1 MKRSESAIVS
11 TLASTPASTRRAAPV
26 VSATLL
32 AAALATVVVACG
44 YHAAGHSD
52 LLPKTIQSVCIPAF
66 KNSSMKYKLADRL
79 PEALSMEFIARTRYH
94 ITTDC
99 ANADAVLTG
108 YINNY
113 LYYPTVFDPTTGRAS
128 AVDMRLY
135 LTVSLTE
142 RATKKV
148 LFTRSNM
155 EVRERYEISVDPR
168 AYFDESDAGLAR
180 VAKTVAQQLVSAILE
195 NF

>member
-1 MKRSESAIVS
+1 MKFNVSAIVS
-11 TLASTPASTRRAAPV
+11 MLLSTRRAAAV
-26 VSATLL
+26 VPAALV
-32 AAALATVVVACG
+32 AAALVSVVSACG

-52 LLPKTIQSVCIPAF
+52 LLPKTIQTVCIPAF
-66 KNSSMKYKLADRL
+66 RNTSMKYKLSDRL
-79 PEALSMEFIARTRYH
+79 PEALSMEFISRTRYH

-99 ANADAVLTG
+99 ANADAVLNG
-108 YINNY
+108 SVNNY

-135 LTVSLTE
+135 LTVSLVE

-148 LFTRSNM
+148 LFTRANM

-168 AYFDESDAGLAR
+168 AYFDESDAALAR

>member
-1 MKRSESAIVS
+1 MKCNASAIVP
-11 TLASTPASTRRAAPV
+11 TLFCSRRAA
-26 VSATLL
+26 ALL
-32 AAALATVVVACG
+32 AAALASILCACG

-52 LLPKTIQSVCIPAF
+52 LLPKTIQTVCIPAF
-66 KNSSMKYKLADRL
+66 QNSSMKYKLTDRL
-79 PEALSMEFIARTRYH
+79 PEALSMEFISRTRYH

-108 YINNY
+108 SVNNY
-113 LYYPTVFDPTTGRAS
+113 IYYPTVYDPSTGRAS
-128 AVDMRLY
+128 AVDMRVY
-135 LTVSLTE
+135 LTVALTE

-148 LFTRSNM
+148 LFTRANM

-180 VAKTVAQQLVSAILE
+180 VAKTVAQQLVSSILE

>member
-1 MKRSESAIVS
+1 MKKSIVS
-11 TLASTPASTRRAAPV
+11 AAGM
-26 VSATLL
+26 
-32 AAALATVVVACG
+32 AAGLATAVLVSVVAACG
-44 YHAAGHSD
+44 YHVAGHSD

-66 KNSSMKYKLADRL
+66 TNSSVKYKLADRL
-79 PEALSMEFIARTRYH
+79 PEALSREFISRTRYH

-99 ANADAVLTG
+99 GNADAVLRG
-108 YINNY
+108 SINNY
-113 LYYPTVFDPTTGRAS
+113 QYYPTVFDPTTGRAS

-135 LTVSLTE
+135 LTVNLTE

-148 LFTRSNM
+148 LFSRTNM

-168 AYFDESDAGLAR
+168 AYFDESDAALDR
-180 VAKTVAQQLVSAILE
+180 VAKTVAQQLVSSILE

>member
-1 MKRSESAIVS
+1 MKCNASAIVP
-11 TLASTPASTRRAAPV
+11 TLFCSRRAA
-26 VSATLL
+26 ALL
-32 AAALATVVVACG
+32 AAALASILCSCG

-52 LLPKTIQSVCIPAF
+52 LLPKTIQTVCIPAF
-66 KNSSMKYKLADRL
+66 QNSSMKYKLTDRL
-79 PEALSMEFIARTRYH
+79 PEALSMEFISRTRYH

-99 ANADAVLTG
+99 ANADAVLNG
-108 YINNY
+108 SINRY
-113 LYYPTVFDPTTGRAS
+113 LYYPTVYDPVSGRAS

-135 LTVSLTE
+135 MTVSLVE
-142 RATKKV
+142 RATRKV
-148 LFTRSNM
+148 LFTRANM

-168 AYFDESDAGLAR
+168 AYFDESDAALAR